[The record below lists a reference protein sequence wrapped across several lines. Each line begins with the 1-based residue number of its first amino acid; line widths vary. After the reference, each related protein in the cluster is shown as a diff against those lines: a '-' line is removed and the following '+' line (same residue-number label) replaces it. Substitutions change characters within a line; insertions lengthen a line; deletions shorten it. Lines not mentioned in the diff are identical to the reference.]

1 MGNLNQNPQIVSKE
15 NISLEN
21 FQFIVEDADERITTV
36 LDIISKIKDGTVPI
50 NWIEDCKRS
59 LGVAG
64 SNLDRLSTR
73 TVSKE

>member
-1 MGNLNQNPQIVSKE
+1 MEKLNQHPQITSKE
-15 NISLEN
+15 IISLEN
-21 FQFIVEDADERITTV
+21 FQFIVEDADERITSV

-50 NWIEDCKRS
+50 TWIEDCKRS

-73 TVSKE
+73 TIIKE